1 MLPWLTNKK
10 AVTVVRVT
18 AVSARPEAKRNFAV
32 FGLTSTALTS
42 ISLTLWFPYQ
52 SRGLHVEEKKVSGD
66 NPLSSVLTLGGSILL
81 VFAFSSLLLLAFD
94 TGQGLLGIAVFL
106 VFLTS
111 GGAVILL
118 GSSEKDSVKRDREK
132 VASQGGEL
140 AALKARLAQL
150 ERKTRELART

>member
-1 MLPWLTNKK
+1 M
-10 AVTVVRVT
+10 
-18 AVSARPEAKRNFAV
+18 
-32 FGLTSTALTS
+32 
-42 ISLTLWFPYQ
+42 
-52 SRGLHVEEKKVSGD
+52 EEKKVSGD
-66 NPLSSVLTLGGSILL
+66 NPLSSVLTLGGSIML

-94 TGQGLLGIAVFL
+94 TGQGMLGIALFL